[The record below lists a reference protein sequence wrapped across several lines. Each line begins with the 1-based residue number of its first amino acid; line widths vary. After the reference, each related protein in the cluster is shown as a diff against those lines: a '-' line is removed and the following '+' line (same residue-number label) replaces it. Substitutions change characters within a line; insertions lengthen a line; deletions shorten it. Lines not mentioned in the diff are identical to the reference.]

1 MARQMS
7 NPFDYV
13 SAINTHKD
21 IMTGTDNDS
30 LMEKDYNPFLT
41 NRNFSYFTDTIM
53 QANEMNRRHH
63 LDKKMQF
70 DYLLNNV
77 RPKKRFA
84 KWIKHESSENVSVI
98 KQYYGYSNSKAAEA
112 LSVLSEEQ
120 LTILQN
126 KVQRGGN
133 NGNKHTGDG

>member
-53 QANEMNRRHH
+53 QANEMNQRHH

-70 DYLLNNV
+70 AYLLNNV